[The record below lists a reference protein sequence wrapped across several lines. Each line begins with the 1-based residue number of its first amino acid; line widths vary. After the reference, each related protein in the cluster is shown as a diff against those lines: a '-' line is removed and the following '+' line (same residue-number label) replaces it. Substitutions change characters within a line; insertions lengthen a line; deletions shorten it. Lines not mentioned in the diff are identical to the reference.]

1 MRAYLIRRFI
11 QAFITICLLA
21 VMIFLITRLTGDP
34 VALMA
39 AEQAMADRIRL
50 TERLGLDQPL
60 SVQFGRFI
68 SDLVRGDLGT
78 SFRFGEPVTEVI
90 LGRLGNSLRMV
101 IPSFALAIGISVPLG
116 VVAARRRGKFM
127 GRVSSVVAVFGIATP
142 NFWLG
147 LMLIFIF
154 AGLLGWLPSS
164 RMGGL
169 SHYVLPVITL
179 ATAFVAGIMRLV
191 RSSMLEELSTEYVKL
206 ARTKGTPE
214 RLVVWRH
221 ALRNSLLPAVA
232 FIGASFSGFVTGSV
246 SVETVFA
253 WPGVGRLLYESSV
266 QRDFPVVQGIIIIG
280 GLLIVTVTLITDIIT
295 AWLDPRIQ

>member
-1 MRAYLIRRFI
+1 MRAYLTKRLS

-60 SVQFGRFI
+60 IVQFGNYV
-68 SDLVRGDLGT
+68 SDLLRGDLGT
-78 SFRFGEPVTEVI
+78 SFRFGEPVTQVI
-90 LGRLGNSLRMV
+90 VGRLGNSLRMV
-101 IPSFALAIGISVPLG
+101 VPAFVVAIAIGVPLG
-116 VVAARRRGKFM
+116 VIAARGRGKVR
-127 GRVSSVVAVFGIATP
+127 GRISGIIAVLGVATP

-147 LMLIFIF
+147 LVLIFIF
-154 AGLLGWLPSS
+154 AGALGWLPSS

-169 SHYVLPVITL
+169 AHYILPVITL
-179 ATAFVAGIMRLV
+179 ASSFVAGIMRLV
-191 RSSMLEELSTEYVKL
+191 RSSMLEELSSEYVKL

-232 FIGASFSGFVTGSV
+232 FIGASFSGFVTGAV

-253 WPGVGRLLYESSV
+253 WPGIGRLLYESSI
-266 QRDFPVVQGIIIIG
+266 QRDFPVVQGIIIVG
-280 GLLIVTVTLITDIIT
+280 GILIVLVTLLTDLLSG
-295 AWLDPRIQ
+295 WLDPRIR